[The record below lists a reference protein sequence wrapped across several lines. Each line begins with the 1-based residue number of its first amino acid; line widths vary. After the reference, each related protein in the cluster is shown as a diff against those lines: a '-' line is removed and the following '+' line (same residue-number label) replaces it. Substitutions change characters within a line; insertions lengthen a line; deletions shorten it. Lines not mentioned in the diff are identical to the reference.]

1 MDSTRE
7 KVTDGSQAL
16 GLVYSANNA
25 YSVPLFAGAQFDTT
39 FMFSEGSIQPYAR
52 LSLAHDFSTKRS
64 MEAQFASAP
73 GYKFEVQG
81 AVPEKNTLDVSAGF
95 KMMSITNL
103 SFYGQFNGQYSE
115 KGAKNEGGS
124 LGLEVRW

>member
-1 MDSTRE
+1 M
-7 KVTDGSQAL
+7 TDGSQAL